1 MLFRHFSVAS
11 ILAILLSAL
20 LANQNESG
28 LRVLFLSADTG
39 GGHRASAL
47 SLAKQ
52 VRRRMS
58 KKTDVPIS
66 CAQSLDCIIDSLNAI
81 FQAVLMS
88 CSTFGV

>member
-58 KKTDVPIS
+58 KKTMFVFRVLNLLTV
-66 CAQSLDCIIDSLNAI
+66 SLI
-81 FQAVLMS
+81 V
-88 CSTFGV
+88 